1 MKTRMI
7 KRKGTLLSSVAVLG
21 TAMLLTACG
30 GDGGDSP
37 VDDGG
42 ANPGESGAQAL
53 LYAYPDNGQGEIS
66 TAAPVVLRFS
76 SAVNLG
82 QAQNSITL
90 YEGDAETGTV
100 VNTTPAVTAAIHL
113 STISAATR
121 ARATIKRCSTPIPI
135 TARAKSPPPRRWY
148 CASPAP

>member
-7 KRKGTLLSSVAVLG
+7 KRKGTLLSSVALLG

-37 VDDGG
+37 VDDFGS
-42 ANPGESGAQAL
+42 NPGEGDNQAL
-53 LYAYPDNGQGEIS
+53 LYAYPNNGQGEIS

-82 QAQNSITL
+82 DAGNAITL
-90 YEGDAETGTV
+90 YEGCLLYT
-100 VNTTPAVTAAIHL
+100 
-113 STISAATR
+113 
-121 ARATIKRCSTPIPI
+121 
-135 TARAKSPPPRRWY
+135 SPSPRDRG
-148 CASPAP
+148 